1 MTGRILV
8 AAVLFG
14 APPAFGLLL
23 ARLRPRES
31 GIALSRLDLLIP
43 VGLALQLVPFVPRST
58 ALAGGYAVLL
68 VWGVVRVTTSRGLG
82 RMAFGT
88 LVVGGALNAL
98 PILLN
103 GAMPYR
109 ASARCAGRRPEG
121 HADRRRHDAADA
133 RRRDPVAGRQA
144 GQRRRSG
151 PGRRRDA
158 RRVPGDARLGAAG
171 ESGGRLDPF
180 RNTKSR
186 LWSRRAIHC
195 PALPYQGRPLG
206 PLSREG
212 TGATGLPGE
221 RPVPWAI
228 EYIGEEAGFGGREER
243 VFCWRFSHGG
253 IRSIDVRFVVDAAA
267 DGREA
272 VDAPVGGSRAGGGRA
287 AGPRVDPEPVPVVG
301 VGRRDHE
308 RRRRARRAPAPADGP
323 TTTSESAERL

>member
-109 ASARCAGRRPEG
+109 ASARALGDGLKGTPIGDDTTLPMLGDVIQLPAGKLVSAGDLVLAVGATLAVYLVMRVAERPV
-121 HADRRRHDAADA
+121 R
-133 RRRDPVAGRQA
+133 GR
-144 GQRRRSG
+144 G
-151 PGRRRDA
+151 
-158 RRVPGDARLGAAG
+158 RLG
-171 ESGGRLDPF
+171 PF
-180 RNTKSR
+180 RNTK
-186 LWSRRAIHC
+186 
-195 PALPYQGRPLG
+195 PRPG
-206 PLSREG
+206 P
-212 TGATGLPGE
+212 
-221 RPVPWAI
+221 V
-228 EYIGEEAGFGGREER
+228 
-243 VFCWRFSHGG
+243 V
-253 IRSIDVRFVVDAAA
+253 RSI
-267 DGREA
+267 
-272 VDAPVGGSRAGGGRA
+272 APPCLIRA
-287 AGPRVDPEPVPVVG
+287 APSVLV
-301 VGRRDHE
+301 
-308 RRRRARRAPAPADGP
+308 
-323 TTTSESAERL
+323 